1 MNRRILFRSLLAFAI
16 LLGLGT
22 HAVAADKKTETAIFA
37 GGCFWCVESDFDHVN
52 GVLETVSGYSGGHVD
67 NPTYKQVS
75 NGGTGHLEVVRI
87 TFDPTVV
94 SYEKLLDYYWR
105 SVDPTDN
112 GGQFCDRGEQYRTAV
127 FYADEMQKKVAEA
140 SKAKLR
146 ETKPF
151 AAPIVTDILPAKPF
165 YAAEDYHQDYY
176 NKNPIR
182 YKYYRFSCGR
192 DARVKELWGKPAHE

>member
-22 HAVAADKKTETAIFA
+22 HAVAAEMKTETAVFA
-37 GGCFWCVESDFDHVN
+37 GGCFWCVESDFDHVD

-87 TFDPTVV
+87 TFDPAVV
-94 SYEKLLDYYWR
+94 SYEKLLDYFWR

-112 GGQFCDRGEQYRTAV
+112 GGQFCDRGEQYRTAI
-127 FYADEMQKKVAEA
+127 FYADENQKNVAVA
-140 SKAKLR
+140 SKAKLQ

-151 AAPIVTDILPAKPF
+151 AAPIVTDLLPAKVF
-165 YAAEDYHQDYY
+165 YPAEDYHQDFY

-192 DARVKELWGKPAHE
+192 DARLKELWGKPAHE